1 MQIDLVRAADDSQ
14 MRSEKVESMIG
25 VAVSSVGE
33 DKEELTDLLK
43 ARPNLVA

>member
-14 MRSEKVESMIG
+14 TRSEKVESMIC
-25 VAVSSVGE
+25 VSSVGE

-43 ARPNLVA
+43 AHPNLVA

>member
-1 MQIDLVRAADDSQ
+1 
-14 MRSEKVESMIG
+14 MIC

-33 DKEELTDLLK
+33 DKEPMDLLK